1 MDVKNEFRQV
11 PVDPDGAAAFG
22 YVLGQYLIVDL
33 RLQFGW
39 RGSPGLWRVISA
51 AIQHAQRNTT
61 RASASFSQ
69 AGDRAVE
76 HVAIAPSTGRP
87 VASWPAECVV
97 RPAEGGGADDP
108 AFVVF
113 FMDDAISAEVRWEK
127 GGGVYRLVTVVS
139 VNPIFRLWERG
150 IRRA

>member
-1 MDVKNEFRQV
+1 MREVIQRVLGLRAKFGDRARFLIKKINVKNAFRQV

-39 RGSPGLWRVISA
+39 RGSPGWWGVISA
-51 AIQHAQRNTT
+51 AIQRAQRNTT

-76 HVAIAPSTGRP
+76 HVAIAPSTG
-87 VASWPAECVV
+87 V
-97 RPAEGGGADDP
+97 R
-108 AFVVF
+108 
-113 FMDDAISAEVRWEK
+113 
-127 GGGVYRLVTVVS
+127 
-139 VNPIFRLWERG
+139 
-150 IRRA
+150 